1 MVNYLR
7 SEILKQKHR
16 FSLKLLWLS
25 PLIAVALVIV
35 LMGGRFFI
43 EGAFNWWYTMIL
55 PGALSMIIA
64 FTVSAEKKYNHH
76 GLFAVSIDKK
86 KLWISQLIM
95 NTIFLLIANLIF
107 LMILSIVG
115 IAIGVSIPILNC
127 FIASFVLFL
136 TFAWQ
141 IPMFMFIS
149 ENFGSFISIML
160 SLLCNMGF
168 GIFFAASRLWY
179 VPFAIP
185 ARLMCPI
192 IKVQPNGLPLGAGN
206 HLGDTS
212 VIFMGI
218 IITVVLY
225 LLLSVVTTLWFQH
238 REVK

>member
-1 MVNYLR
+1 MANYLKA
-7 SEILKQKHR
+7 EFLKQKHR

-25 PLIAVALVIV
+25 PLVAVALVII
-35 LMGGRFFI
+35 LMGGQYFV

-55 PGALSMIIA
+55 PGTLSMIIA
-64 FTVSAEKKYNHH
+64 FTVSAEKKHNHH
-76 GLFAVSIDKK
+76 GLFSVSIDKK
-86 KLWISQLIM
+86 MLWISQLIM
-95 NTIFLLIANLIF
+95 NTILLLSANLIF
-107 LMILSIVG
+107 FMILSLVG
-115 IAIGVSIPILNC
+115 IAIGVSIPFLNC
-127 FIASFVLFL
+127 FIGSFVLFV

-141 IPMFMFIS
+141 IPFFMFIS
-149 ENFGSFISIML
+149 EKIGSFFSIML

-168 GIFFAASRLWY
+168 GIFFAATRLWY

-206 HLGDTS
+206 HLGDSS

-218 IITVVLY
+218 MITVALY
-225 LLLSVVTTLWFQH
+225 MLFSAITTLWFHQ